1 MHDISYQMHDIFML
15 LLVLHVAGVSGSQRR
30 QPAMPVIGVL
40 TYIVCMIVTK
50 LLSLIPGSK
59 YVIG

>member
-1 MHDISYQMHDIFML
+1 M
-15 LLVLHVAGVSGSQRR
+15 A
-30 QPAMPVIGVL
+30 QPLMPVWLAIPVVGVL

-50 LLSLIPGSK
+50 VLSLIPGSK

>member
-1 MHDISYQMHDIFML
+1 MHDIFML
-15 LLVLHVAGVSGSQRR
+15 LLVLHGAGVSGSQRR
-30 QPAMPVIGVL
+30 QPAIPVIGVL